1 MTRNGRMRPFPNE
14 FMTPPSC
21 SSHTSRGSCGSNE
34 RSHLMRKAWGRASGG
49 TSAPAEGIVGVV
61 EARWW
66 AMRPAQSLKPAS
78 YICPLC
84 DGMLHATSEHALLA
98 PEGDVSRRRHA
109 HLECVVAARR
119 RGELPTEDEFR
130 KATKKRRGRRG

>member
-1 MTRNGRMRPFPNE
+1 MTRNGTLRPFPNE

-34 RSHLMRKAWGRASGG
+34 RSHLMRKAGGRASGG

-98 PEGDVSRRRHA
+98 PEGVVWRRRQR
-109 HLECVVAARR
+109 HLERLCAA
-119 RGELPTEDEFR
+119 GS
-130 KATKKRRGRRG
+130 